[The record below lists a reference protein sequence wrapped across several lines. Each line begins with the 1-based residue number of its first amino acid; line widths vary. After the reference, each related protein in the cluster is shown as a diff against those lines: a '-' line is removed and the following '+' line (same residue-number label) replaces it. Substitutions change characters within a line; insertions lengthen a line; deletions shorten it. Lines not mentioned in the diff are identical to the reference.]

1 MLKVL
6 LTLGLT
12 ALASTP
18 ALAGEPADLVAR
30 FYAFEV
36 SMFDDDTSG
45 FAGGSLAAFLEENRT
60 LAATQDGMGCLGF
73 DPVIDGQDFDDNE
86 LKRTLKLAERID
98 GDGAFVTA
106 TFLLFGQPRT
116 INWTLQRIDG
126 KWLATDIA
134 SPDNGWRIS
143 DMACEAE

>member
-6 LTLGLT
+6 LALGLT
-12 ALASTP
+12 TLASAP
-18 ALAGEPADLVAR
+18 ALAGEPADLIAR

-45 FAGGSLAAFLEENRT
+45 FTAGSLAAFLDENRK
-60 LAATQDGMGCLGF
+60 LAVAQDGMGCLSY

-86 LKRTLKLAERID
+86 LKRTLKLEENID

-126 KWLATDIA
+126 KWFATDIA
-134 SPDNGWRIS
+134 SPANGWKIS

>member
-1 MLKVL
+1 MLKVFL
-6 LTLGLT
+6 ALGLT
-12 ALASTP
+12 TLASAP

-45 FAGGSLAAFLEENRT
+45 FAGGSLGAFLDENRK
-60 LAATQDGMGCLGF
+60 LAVAQDGMGCLGF

-86 LKRTLKLAERID
+86 LKRTLKLEENID

-106 TFLLFGQPRT
+106 TFLLFGEPRT

-134 SPDNGWRIS
+134 SPANGWKIS

>member
-12 ALASTP
+12 ALASPP